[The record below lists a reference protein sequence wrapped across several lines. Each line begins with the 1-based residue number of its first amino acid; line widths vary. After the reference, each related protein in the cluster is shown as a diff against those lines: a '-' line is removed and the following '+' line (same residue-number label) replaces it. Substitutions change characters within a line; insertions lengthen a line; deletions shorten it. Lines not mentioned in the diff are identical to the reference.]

1 MPEAAERAPA
11 TSQSGTQPGVFN
23 DPYRSYNFKL
33 AIQGVTEGHF
43 TECADMWI
51 KIDAIRY
58 REGGQSQVVHRIP
71 GQVEYGDIT
80 LRYGLTSS
88 MEIWNWLMSA
98 VKGKVERKNVSIVM
112 LESDGVT
119 EVLRWDLVNAWV
131 SQWRGAPLDALGRQL
146 AIESVTI
153 VFETLDRG

>member
-1 MPEAAERAPA
+1 MPEAAETPPAAPE
-11 TSQSGTQPGVFN
+11 SGAQPGVFN

-33 AIQGVTEGHF
+33 VIQGVTEGHF
-43 TECADMWI
+43 TECTNMSI

-80 LRYGLTSS
+80 LKYGLTSS
-88 MEIWNWLMSA
+88 SELWTWLMSG

-112 LESDGVT
+112 LESDGVS

-131 SQWRGAPLDALGRQL
+131 SEWRGAPLDALGRQL